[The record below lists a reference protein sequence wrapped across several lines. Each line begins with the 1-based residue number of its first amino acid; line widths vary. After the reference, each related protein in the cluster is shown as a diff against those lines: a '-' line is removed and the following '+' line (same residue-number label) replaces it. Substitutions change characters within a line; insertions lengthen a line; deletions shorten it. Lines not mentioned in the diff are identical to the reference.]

1 MDAASLIA
9 DAFWRSDAPVAM
21 AAAGTAAPDLAQ
33 APGLIC
39 FQTSGSTAAPKW
51 IGHTRGGLLRS
62 AQVVNAHLAVEASS
76 CWGLLLPLH
85 HVGGFGVAARARQA
99 GCRLAVF
106 DARWNAAAA
115 AAWLERERVTH
126 TSMVPTQV
134 FDLVSAGVCAPGT
147 LVAVV
152 VGGGHLP
159 LELGSKAREL
169 GWPVLASYGMTEAA
183 SQIAT
188 QGLDALDRIYQ
199 PSPLPVLPHWRLQ
212 VDGEGVLSLAGES
225 LFAGQLVQQGAVWVY
240 QPREASCWR
249 SSDRVEL
256 QDNLLTPLGR
266 ADLQVKVLGELVDLE
281 AIERQLVELAAGQ
294 LAGNDLI
301 VVALPDERSGHRLLP
316 VFDAACDP
324 ALVADV
330 LAAHAAAAPGYTRL
344 SAPMFLADF
353 PRSPLGKPVRRECAA
368 QCRVRSGK

>member
-1 MDAASLIA
+1 MDPASLIA
-9 DAFWRSDAPVAM
+9 DAFWWSDGPVAI
-21 AAAGTAAPDLAQ
+21 AAAGTGVPDLAQ
-33 APGLIC
+33 APGLIF

-85 HVGGFGVAARARQA
+85 HVGGFGVAARVRQA

-134 FDLVSAGVCAPGT
+134 FDLVSAGVRAPGG

-159 LELGSKAREL
+159 VELGSKAREL

-225 LFAGQLVQQGAVWVY
+225 LFAGQLVQQGEVWVY
-240 QPREASCWR
+240 QPREGSYWR
-249 SSDRVEL
+249 SNDRVEL
-256 QDNLLTPLGR
+256 RGNLLTPLGR

-281 AIERQLVELAAGQ
+281 AIERRLVALADGRLAAGN
-294 LAGNDLI
+294 LV
-301 VVALPDERSGHRLLP
+301 VVALPDPRSGHRLLP
-316 VFDAACDP
+316 IFDAACDP
-324 ALVADV
+324 ALVAGV
-330 LAAHAAAAPGYTRL
+330 LATYAATAPGYARL
-344 SAPMFLADF
+344 PAPVFLADF
-353 PRSPLGKPVRRECAA
+353 PRSPLGKPLRGECAA
-368 QCRVRSGK
+368 KGGRRKS